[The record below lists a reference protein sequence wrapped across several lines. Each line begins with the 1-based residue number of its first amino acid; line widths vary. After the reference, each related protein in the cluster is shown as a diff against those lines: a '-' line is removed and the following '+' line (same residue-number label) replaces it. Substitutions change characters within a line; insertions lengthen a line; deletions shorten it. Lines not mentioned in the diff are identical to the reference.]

1 MQIGRCLHANRKQK
15 PNKLTKQKLGDKTM
29 LLAKRNQDLMPSL
42 FNELLGWSNWNNNFF
57 NEEHFSS
64 PKMNVTETDECFE
77 LEVCVPGLKKEDLS
91 ICIDTDN
98 NLVIEM
104 QESSSKDTAQ
114 EKRYLRH
121 EFSRMQFKQMLSL
134 PENIKKEC
142 ISAKVEDGILY
153 INLPKFSPE
162 EKKALAQTIAIA

>member
-1 MQIGRCLHANRKQK
+1 
-15 PNKLTKQKLGDKTM
+15 M

-42 FNELLGWSNWNNNFF
+42 FNELLGWNNWNNNFF
-57 NEEHFSS
+57 NEEHFTS
-64 PKMNVTETDECFE
+64 PKMNVTECPERFE

-91 ICIDTDN
+91 LCIDTDN

-104 QESSSKDTAQ
+104 QESSSKETIQ
-114 EKRYLRH
+114 EKHYLRR
-121 EFSRMQFKQMLSL
+121 EFSKMQFKQMLSL
-134 PENIKKEC
+134 PENVKKED

-162 EKKALAQTIAIA
+162 EKKALAQPIAIS